1 MEAALLAPLGTL
13 AQLVV
18 IGTLAALIYKLGV
31 WRQKLDDSTRAVLAE
46 VHAHREE
53 SSATF
58 GAFERRLEAVD
69 HLLSLVAE
77 RVVRLARWQ
86 VRTDRRLDRLDRAE
100 PSLAGGTVI

>member
-18 IGTLAALIYKLGV
+18 IGTLCALIYKLGV
-31 WRQKLDDSTRAVLAE
+31 WRQKLDDSTRTVLAE
-46 VHAHREE
+46 VRAHREE

-58 GAFERRLEAVD
+58 GGIERRLDAMD
-69 HLLSLVAE
+69 HVLALLAD

-86 VRTDRRLDRLDRAE
+86 TRTDRRLDRLE
-100 PSLAGGTVI
+100 PALAGPTII

>member
-1 MEAALLAPLGTL
+1 MDAALLAPLSGI

-18 IGTLAALIYKLGV
+18 LGTLAALIYKLGV
-31 WRQKLDDSTRAVLAE
+31 WRQKLDATTEGVLAE
-46 VHAHREE
+46 VRAHREE

-58 GAFERRLEAVD
+58 GGIERRLDAVD
-69 HLLSLVAE
+69 HLLALLAE

-86 VRTDRRLDRLDRAE
+86 ARTDRRLDRLDRAD